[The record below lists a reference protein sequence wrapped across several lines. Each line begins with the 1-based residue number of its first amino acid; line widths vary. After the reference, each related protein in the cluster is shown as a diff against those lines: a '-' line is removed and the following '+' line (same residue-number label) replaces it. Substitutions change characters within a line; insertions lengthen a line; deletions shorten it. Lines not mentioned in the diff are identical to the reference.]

1 MFVKICGITS
11 ESDALMAIGL
21 GADALGFVFAP
32 SSRQMAVRAVARIV
46 DRLPREILTVGVFRD
61 ESATRIV
68 QIINET
74 GLQAAQLH
82 GNESIDTCRYV
93 AERVPVSI
101 KAFSAGNDHIS
112 RWKEYGVNFVM
123 IDSHS
128 PGSGQVF
135 DWQLAEDISNMD
147 RVILAGGLS
156 PSNVAAAIDHFHPSG
171 VDVSSGVES
180 APGRKDPNKIR
191 EFIRAARHGESG
203 YHHENSHHENSHP
216 TSAEV
221 DFDSTALEGGTEDMV
236 HSGNSGSGSG
246 NIAYSDDY
254 TAGDVKGSRVIF
266 NWEDDYEDGS

>member
-46 DRLPREILTVGVFRD
+46 DRLPHEILTVGVFRD

-68 QIINET
+68 QIINEA

-93 AERVPVSI
+93 AGRVPVSI
-101 KAFSAGNDHIS
+101 KAFPAGHDHIA
-112 RWKEYGVNFVM
+112 RWEEYGVDFVM
-123 IDSHS
+123 VDSDS

-135 DWQLAEDISNMD
+135 DWQLAEDLTATD
-147 RVILAGGLS
+147 RVILAGGLK
-156 PSNVAAAIDHFHPSG
+156 PSNVAAAIDHFHPFG

-191 EFIRAARHGESG
+191 DFMRAVRDGESG
-203 YHHENSHHENSHP
+203 RYYENHYENSP
-216 TSAEV
+216 PASAGV
-221 DFDSTALEGGTEDMV
+221 GFDGTTHEGGTEDMV
-236 HSGNSGSGSG
+236 YSDNMVH
-246 NIAYSDDY
+246 SDDY
-254 TAGDVKGSRVIF
+254 TDTGRKGSGVIF
-266 NWEDDYEDGS
+266 NWEDDYEGDF